1 MEIRDIII
9 IIMFIQLVIVS
20 WICIRNAEKILQLQ
34 ETIKMVDDKHDL
46 IEKELSNII
55 NEK

>member
-1 MEIRDIII
+1 MEVRDIII

-20 WICIRNAEKILQLQ
+20 WMCTKNAERHLQLL